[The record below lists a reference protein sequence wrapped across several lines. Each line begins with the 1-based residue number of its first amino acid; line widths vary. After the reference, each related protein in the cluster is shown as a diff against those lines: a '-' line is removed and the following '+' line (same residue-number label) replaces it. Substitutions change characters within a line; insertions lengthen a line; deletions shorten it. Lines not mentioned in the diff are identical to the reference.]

1 MLIKRISQYKNQLG
15 EGSWWDNNTNTLH
28 WTDIIE
34 GKLYS
39 YNPETERE
47 SFKKFNGKLGCF
59 APCKNGC
66 FLVGLDLSFFIYDP
80 NTGETKKFLD
90 LEDEP
95 RENRINDGT
104 TDPYGRFWVGTMTA
118 EGHTKKQN
126 GSLYCISPNKNV
138 QKHLSQIYTS
148 NGLAFNKLGTKM
160 YFADTGKNVQ
170 TIWEFDYEL
179 KSGIPRNKKI
189 FANTNNLKGRPDG
202 ATVDANGFYW
212 VAGVEGSELYRFN
225 KNGKIDTVINLPVE
239 KPTKP
244 VFGGK
249 NFDIIYITSIGNVL
263 NKNHKSKLNGFTLE
277 ITNHKFKGFA
287 LKEFEL

>member
-1 MLIKRISQYKNQLG
+1 MLIKKISQYKNQLG
-15 EGSWWDNNTNTLH
+15 EGSWWNNNTNTLH

-95 RENRINDGT
+95 PENRINDGT

-225 KNGKIDTVINLPVE
+225 ENGKIDTVINLPVE

-249 NFDIIYITSIGNVL
+249 NFDIIYITSIGNGF

-277 ITNHKFKGFA
+277 ITNHKFRGFA

>member
-1 MLIKRISQYKNQLG
+1 MQIKKISQYRNQLG
-15 EGSWWDNNTNTLH
+15 EGPWWNKKTNYLH

-34 GKLYS
+34 GNLHS
-39 YNPETERE
+39 YDPKKKDETI
-47 SFKKFNGKLGCF
+47 KKFDGKLGCF

-66 FLVGLDLSFFIYDP
+66 FLIGLDLSFFIYEP
-80 NTGETKKFLD
+80 KSGNLTKFLD
-90 LEDEP
+90 LDGEP
-95 RENRINDGT
+95 PENRINDGT

-126 GSLYCISPNKNV
+126 GSLYCISPNKEIK
-138 QKHLSQIYTS
+138 KHLSQIYTS
-148 NGLAFNKLGTKM
+148 NGLAFNESGTKM
-160 YFADTGKNVQ
+160 YFADTGKDVQ

-179 KSGIPRNKKI
+179 KSGIPKNKKV
-189 FANTNNLKGRPDG
+189 FAKTNNLKGRPDG
-202 ATVDANGFYW
+202 ATVDVDGFYW

-225 KNGKIDTVINLPVE
+225 KNGKIDTIINLPVE

-249 NFDIIYITSIGNVL
+249 NFDIIYVTSIGL
-263 NKNHKSKLNGFTLE
+263 GFDKNDKSKLNGFTLE
-277 ITNHKFKGFA
+277 ISNHKFKGFA

>member
-1 MLIKRISQYKNQLG
+1 MIVIFPSFLIDFISFFV
-15 EGSWWDNNTNTLH
+15 
-28 WTDIIE
+28 I
-34 GKLYS
+34 
-39 YNPETERE
+39 
-47 SFKKFNGKLGCF
+47 
-59 APCKNGC
+59 
-66 FLVGLDLSFFIYDP
+66 LVGLDLSFYIYDP

-95 RENRINDGT
+95 PENRINDGT

-126 GSLYCISPNKNV
+126 GSLYCISANKNV

-249 NFDIIYITSIGNVL
+249 NFDIIYITSIGNGF

-277 ITNHKFKGFA
+277 ITNHKFRGFA